1 MRMTCHRIGR
11 PPIST
16 SGFGIVWVCS
26 RSRVPRPPQRM
37 TTLGALTGRKYGPW
51 RPCRLGSV
59 PGEARAQL
67 AGGLRR
73 LVNDRARGALD
84 SALLAERH
92 AQHAAARVARGDGD
106 PAGDA
111 SHGGAGPG
119 GHCGHLALTAATVL
133 RGDRLAVPADRG
145 SLRLAGCA
153 GRLGHR
159 IRAFLALAHPE
170 CSSSSNASGRRITPA
185 RRSKPLGRSLPSW
198 ANHMM
203 APLIDHDRIAE
214 VYEGTVGSREFQ
226 QVSRR
231 RIHWMCAQ
239 VGGPDVLDVGCS
251 QGIASIL
258 LAREGHRVVG
268 IDREHEAIRA
278 ARERL
283 DQEEAQVRE
292 RAEFR
297 VGEGRAVGF
306 ADGSFDAVLLGE
318 VLEHQLDP
326 GKLLDEARRVL
337 RPGGRIVITT
347 PYGIHP
353 YPDHKEPLYLSALL
367 ERLSSKLSLAEIALV
382 DRYAGVVAERS
393 KDRAPRVWRRAL
405 RVAESRLADQDEAVE
420 KLRGLVSELREG
432 ARALQRSLQEED
444 LTKRATEI
452 QRDAARQRQADL
464 EQRLADAEDRAKA
477 ATAQRDSALE
487 NLEQVRERLH
497 AADLGHQKALAD
509 AARRAEDLEA
519 SVESL
524 RRTVGVLTSEGA
536 ELRTSLSAAEAA
548 LVREQAMRRSVEGR
562 LAAVTESRARLE
574 EELAEIKGRPGY
586 RIGRFLRRPIRR

>member
-1 MRMTCHRIGR
+1 
-11 PPIST
+11 
-16 SGFGIVWVCS
+16 
-26 RSRVPRPPQRM
+26 
-37 TTLGALTGRKYGPW
+37 
-51 RPCRLGSV
+51 
-59 PGEARAQL
+59 
-67 AGGLRR
+67 
-73 LVNDRARGALD
+73 
-84 SALLAERH
+84 
-92 AQHAAARVARGDGD
+92 
-106 PAGDA
+106 
-111 SHGGAGPG
+111 
-119 GHCGHLALTAATVL
+119 
-133 RGDRLAVPADRG
+133 
-145 SLRLAGCA
+145 
-153 GRLGHR
+153 
-159 IRAFLALAHPE
+159 
-170 CSSSSNASGRRITPA
+170 
-185 RRSKPLGRSLPSW
+185 
-198 ANHMM
+198 MM

-292 RAEFR
+292 RVEFR

-367 ERLSSKLSLAEIALV
+367 ERLSSKLSIAEIALV

-432 ARALQRSLQEED
+432 TRALERSLHEED

-452 QRDAARQRQADL
+452 QRDAARHRQADL
-464 EQRLADAEDRAKA
+464 EQRLADAEDRVKA
-477 ATAQRDSALE
+477 ATAQRDNGLE
-487 NLEQVRERLH
+487 NLERMRERLH
-497 AADLGHQKALAD
+497 VAELRHQEALAG
-509 AARRAEDLEA
+509 ATRRTEDLEA
-519 SVESL
+519 SAESL

-536 ELRTSLSAAEAA
+536 ELRTSLRAAEAA
-548 LVREQAMRRSVEGR
+548 LEREQAMRRSAEGR
-562 LAAVTESRARLE
+562 LAAVTESRAMLE
-574 EELAEIKGRPGY
+574 EELAGIKGRLGY
-586 RIGRFLRRPIRR
+586 RIGRFLRRPFRR

>member
-1 MRMTCHRIGR
+1 
-11 PPIST
+11 
-16 SGFGIVWVCS
+16 
-26 RSRVPRPPQRM
+26 
-37 TTLGALTGRKYGPW
+37 
-51 RPCRLGSV
+51 
-59 PGEARAQL
+59 
-67 AGGLRR
+67 
-73 LVNDRARGALD
+73 
-84 SALLAERH
+84 
-92 AQHAAARVARGDGD
+92 
-106 PAGDA
+106 
-111 SHGGAGPG
+111 
-119 GHCGHLALTAATVL
+119 
-133 RGDRLAVPADRG
+133 
-145 SLRLAGCA
+145 
-153 GRLGHR
+153 
-159 IRAFLALAHPE
+159 
-170 CSSSSNASGRRITPA
+170 
-185 RRSKPLGRSLPSW
+185 
-198 ANHMM
+198 MM

-292 RAEFR
+292 RVEFR

-306 ADGSFDAVLLGE
+306 ADGSFDAVLFGE

-464 EQRLADAEDRAKA
+464 EQRLADAEDRVKA

-536 ELRTSLSAAEAA
+536 ELRTSLSAAEAS
-548 LVREQAMRRSVEGR
+548 LERDQAMRRSVEGR

-574 EELAEIKGRPGY
+574 EELTEIKGRLGY
-586 RIGRFLRRPIRR
+586 RIGRFLRRPFRR

>member
-1 MRMTCHRIGR
+1 M
-11 PPIST
+11 
-16 SGFGIVWVCS
+16 
-26 RSRVPRPPQRM
+26 
-37 TTLGALTGRKYGPW
+37 
-51 RPCRLGSV
+51 
-59 PGEARAQL
+59 
-67 AGGLRR
+67 
-73 LVNDRARGALD
+73 
-84 SALLAERH
+84 
-92 AQHAAARVARGDGD
+92 
-106 PAGDA
+106 
-111 SHGGAGPG
+111 
-119 GHCGHLALTAATVL
+119 
-133 RGDRLAVPADRG
+133 
-145 SLRLAGCA
+145 
-153 GRLGHR
+153 
-159 IRAFLALAHPE
+159 
-170 CSSSSNASGRRITPA
+170 
-185 RRSKPLGRSLPSW
+185 
-198 ANHMM
+198 
-203 APLIDHDRIAE
+203 IDHDRIAE

-292 RAEFR
+292 RVEFR

-367 ERLSSKLSLAEIALV
+367 ERLSSKLSIAEIALV

-432 ARALQRSLQEED
+432 ARALERSLQEED

-487 NLEQVRERLH
+487 NLEQMRERLH
-497 AADLGHQKALAD
+497 GAELGHQKALAE
-509 AARRAEDLEA
+509 AARRGEDLEA
-519 SVESL
+519 SVESM

-548 LVREQAMRRSVEGR
+548 LEREQAMRRSVEGR

-574 EELAEIKGRPGY
+574 EELAEVKGRLGY
-586 RIGRFLRRPIRR
+586 RIGRLLRRPFRR

>member
-1 MRMTCHRIGR
+1 
-11 PPIST
+11 
-16 SGFGIVWVCS
+16 
-26 RSRVPRPPQRM
+26 
-37 TTLGALTGRKYGPW
+37 
-51 RPCRLGSV
+51 
-59 PGEARAQL
+59 
-67 AGGLRR
+67 
-73 LVNDRARGALD
+73 
-84 SALLAERH
+84 
-92 AQHAAARVARGDGD
+92 
-106 PAGDA
+106 
-111 SHGGAGPG
+111 
-119 GHCGHLALTAATVL
+119 
-133 RGDRLAVPADRG
+133 
-145 SLRLAGCA
+145 
-153 GRLGHR
+153 
-159 IRAFLALAHPE
+159 
-170 CSSSSNASGRRITPA
+170 
-185 RRSKPLGRSLPSW
+185 
-198 ANHMM
+198 MM
-203 APLIDHDRIAE
+203 ARLIDHDRIAE

-239 VGGPDVLDVGCS
+239 VAGPDVLDVGCS

-292 RAEFR
+292 RVEFR
-297 VGEGRAVGF
+297 LGEGRAVGF

-367 ERLSSKLSLAEIALV
+367 ERLSSKLSIAEIALV

-420 KLRGLVSELREG
+420 KLRGLVSELRES
-432 ARALQRSLQEED
+432 ARALERSLQEED
-444 LTKRATEI
+444 LSKRATEI

-464 EQRLADAEDRAKA
+464 EQRLADAEDRARA

-487 NLEQVRERLH
+487 NLEQMRERLH
-497 AADLGHQKALAD
+497 AAELGHQKAFAEATRKAD
-509 AARRAEDLEA
+509 DLEA
-519 SVESL
+519 ELESQ

-548 LVREQAMRRSVEGR
+548 LEREQAMRRSAEGR
-562 LAAVTESRARLE
+562 LAAVTESRALLE
-574 EELAEIKGRPGY
+574 DELAEIKGRLGY
-586 RIGRFLRRPIRR
+586 RIGRFLRRPLRRRASS

>member
-1 MRMTCHRIGR
+1 
-11 PPIST
+11 
-16 SGFGIVWVCS
+16 
-26 RSRVPRPPQRM
+26 
-37 TTLGALTGRKYGPW
+37 
-51 RPCRLGSV
+51 
-59 PGEARAQL
+59 
-67 AGGLRR
+67 
-73 LVNDRARGALD
+73 
-84 SALLAERH
+84 
-92 AQHAAARVARGDGD
+92 
-106 PAGDA
+106 
-111 SHGGAGPG
+111 
-119 GHCGHLALTAATVL
+119 
-133 RGDRLAVPADRG
+133 
-145 SLRLAGCA
+145 
-153 GRLGHR
+153 
-159 IRAFLALAHPE
+159 
-170 CSSSSNASGRRITPA
+170 
-185 RRSKPLGRSLPSW
+185 
-198 ANHMM
+198 
-203 APLIDHDRIAE
+203 LIDHDRIAE

-292 RAEFR
+292 RVEFR

-367 ERLSSKLSLAEIALV
+367 ERLSSKLSIAEIALV

-420 KLRGLVSELREG
+420 KLRAVVGELREG
-432 ARALQRSLQEED
+432 ARTLERSLQEED

-487 NLEQVRERLH
+487 NLEQMRERLH
-497 AADLGHQKALAD
+497 GAELGHRTALAD
-509 AARRAEDLEA
+509 ATRRAEDLEA

-548 LVREQAMRRSVEGR
+548 LEREQAMRRSVEGR

-574 EELAEIKGRPGY
+574 EELTEIKGRLGY
-586 RIGRFLRRPIRR
+586 RMGRILRRPFRRLGPGD

>member
-1 MRMTCHRIGR
+1 
-11 PPIST
+11 
-16 SGFGIVWVCS
+16 
-26 RSRVPRPPQRM
+26 
-37 TTLGALTGRKYGPW
+37 
-51 RPCRLGSV
+51 
-59 PGEARAQL
+59 
-67 AGGLRR
+67 
-73 LVNDRARGALD
+73 
-84 SALLAERH
+84 
-92 AQHAAARVARGDGD
+92 
-106 PAGDA
+106 
-111 SHGGAGPG
+111 
-119 GHCGHLALTAATVL
+119 
-133 RGDRLAVPADRG
+133 
-145 SLRLAGCA
+145 
-153 GRLGHR
+153 
-159 IRAFLALAHPE
+159 
-170 CSSSSNASGRRITPA
+170 
-185 RRSKPLGRSLPSW
+185 
-198 ANHMM
+198 MM

-292 RAEFR
+292 RVEFR

-367 ERLSSKLSLAEIALV
+367 ERLSSKLSIAEIALV

-393 KDRAPRVWRRAL
+393 KERTPRVWRRAL

-432 ARALQRSLQEED
+432 TRALERSLQEED

-477 ATAQRDSALE
+477 ATAQRDGALE

-536 ELRTSLSAAEAA
+536 ELRTSLSAAEAS
-548 LVREQAMRRSVEGR
+548 LEREQAMRRSVEGR

-574 EELAEIKGRPGY
+574 EELTEIKGRLGY
-586 RIGRFLRRPIRR
+586 RIGGFLRRPFRR

>member
-1 MRMTCHRIGR
+1 
-11 PPIST
+11 
-16 SGFGIVWVCS
+16 
-26 RSRVPRPPQRM
+26 
-37 TTLGALTGRKYGPW
+37 
-51 RPCRLGSV
+51 
-59 PGEARAQL
+59 
-67 AGGLRR
+67 
-73 LVNDRARGALD
+73 
-84 SALLAERH
+84 
-92 AQHAAARVARGDGD
+92 
-106 PAGDA
+106 
-111 SHGGAGPG
+111 
-119 GHCGHLALTAATVL
+119 
-133 RGDRLAVPADRG
+133 
-145 SLRLAGCA
+145 
-153 GRLGHR
+153 
-159 IRAFLALAHPE
+159 
-170 CSSSSNASGRRITPA
+170 
-185 RRSKPLGRSLPSW
+185 
-198 ANHMM
+198 M

-239 VGGPDVLDVGCS
+239 VGGPEVLDVGCS

-258 LAREGHRVVG
+258 LAREGHRVVV

-292 RAEFR
+292 RVEFR

-367 ERLSSKLSLAEIALV
+367 ERLSSKLSIAEIALV

-420 KLRGLVSELREG
+420 KLRAVVGELREG
-432 ARALQRSLQEED
+432 ARALERSLQEED

-464 EQRLADAEDRAKA
+464 EQRLADAEDRVADAEDRVKA

-487 NLEQVRERLH
+487 NLERMRERLH
-497 AADLGHQKALAD
+497 AAELGHQKALAE
-509 AARRAEDLEA
+509 ATRRAEDLEA
-519 SVESL
+519 SVEGQ

-536 ELRTSLSAAEAA
+536 ELRTSLSAAEAT
-548 LVREQAMRRSVEGR
+548 LDREQSMRRSVEGR
-562 LAAVTESRARLE
+562 LAAVTESRATLE
-574 EELAEIKGRPGY
+574 EELTEIKGRLGY
-586 RIGRFLRRPIRR
+586 RIGRLLRGPFRRRASS

>member
-1 MRMTCHRIGR
+1 
-11 PPIST
+11 
-16 SGFGIVWVCS
+16 
-26 RSRVPRPPQRM
+26 
-37 TTLGALTGRKYGPW
+37 
-51 RPCRLGSV
+51 
-59 PGEARAQL
+59 
-67 AGGLRR
+67 
-73 LVNDRARGALD
+73 
-84 SALLAERH
+84 
-92 AQHAAARVARGDGD
+92 
-106 PAGDA
+106 
-111 SHGGAGPG
+111 
-119 GHCGHLALTAATVL
+119 
-133 RGDRLAVPADRG
+133 
-145 SLRLAGCA
+145 
-153 GRLGHR
+153 
-159 IRAFLALAHPE
+159 
-170 CSSSSNASGRRITPA
+170 
-185 RRSKPLGRSLPSW
+185 
-198 ANHMM
+198 MM
-203 APLIDHDRIAE
+203 APLLDHDRIAE

-268 IDREHEAIRA
+268 IDREQEAIRA

-292 RAEFR
+292 RVEFR

-367 ERLSSKLSLAEIALV
+367 ERLSSKLSIAEIAMV

-420 KLRGLVSELREG
+420 KLRAVVGELREG
-432 ARALQRSLQEED
+432 ARTLERSLQEED

-487 NLEQVRERLH
+487 NLEQMRERLH
-497 AADLGHQKALAD
+497 GAELGHRTALAD
-509 AARRAEDLEA
+509 ATRRAEDLEA

-548 LVREQAMRRSVEGR
+548 LEREQAMRRSVEGR

-574 EELAEIKGRPGY
+574 EELTEIKGRLGY
-586 RIGRFLRRPIRR
+586 RMGRILRRPFRRLGRGD

>member
-1 MRMTCHRIGR
+1 
-11 PPIST
+11 
-16 SGFGIVWVCS
+16 
-26 RSRVPRPPQRM
+26 
-37 TTLGALTGRKYGPW
+37 
-51 RPCRLGSV
+51 
-59 PGEARAQL
+59 
-67 AGGLRR
+67 
-73 LVNDRARGALD
+73 
-84 SALLAERH
+84 
-92 AQHAAARVARGDGD
+92 
-106 PAGDA
+106 
-111 SHGGAGPG
+111 
-119 GHCGHLALTAATVL
+119 
-133 RGDRLAVPADRG
+133 
-145 SLRLAGCA
+145 
-153 GRLGHR
+153 
-159 IRAFLALAHPE
+159 
-170 CSSSSNASGRRITPA
+170 
-185 RRSKPLGRSLPSW
+185 
-198 ANHMM
+198 MM

-292 RAEFR
+292 RVEFR

-306 ADGSFDAVLLGE
+306 ADGSFDAVLFGE

-432 ARALQRSLQEED
+432 ARALERSLQEED

-464 EQRLADAEDRAKA
+464 EQRLADAEDRVKA

-536 ELRTSLSAAEAA
+536 ELRTSLSAAEAS
-548 LVREQAMRRSVEGR
+548 LERDQAMRRSVEGR

-574 EELAEIKGRPGY
+574 EELTEIKGRLGY
-586 RIGRFLRRPIRR
+586 RIGRFLRRPFRR

>member
-1 MRMTCHRIGR
+1 
-11 PPIST
+11 
-16 SGFGIVWVCS
+16 
-26 RSRVPRPPQRM
+26 
-37 TTLGALTGRKYGPW
+37 
-51 RPCRLGSV
+51 
-59 PGEARAQL
+59 
-67 AGGLRR
+67 
-73 LVNDRARGALD
+73 
-84 SALLAERH
+84 
-92 AQHAAARVARGDGD
+92 
-106 PAGDA
+106 
-111 SHGGAGPG
+111 
-119 GHCGHLALTAATVL
+119 
-133 RGDRLAVPADRG
+133 
-145 SLRLAGCA
+145 
-153 GRLGHR
+153 
-159 IRAFLALAHPE
+159 
-170 CSSSSNASGRRITPA
+170 
-185 RRSKPLGRSLPSW
+185 
-198 ANHMM
+198 MM

-258 LAREGHRVVG
+258 LAREGHRVIG

-292 RAEFR
+292 RVEFR
-297 VGEGRAVGF
+297 IGEGRAVGF
-306 ADGSFDAVLLGE
+306 ADGNFDAVLLGE

-326 GKLLDEARRVL
+326 AKLLDEATRVL

-347 PYGIHP
+347 AYGIHP

-367 ERLSSKLSLAEIALV
+367 EWLSAKLSIAEIVLV

-420 KLRGLVSELREG
+420 KLRAVVGELREG
-432 ARALQRSLQEED
+432 ARALERSLQEED

-464 EQRLADAEDRAKA
+464 EQRLADAEDRARA
-477 ATAQRDSALE
+477 ATAKRDSALE
-487 NLEQVRERLH
+487 NLEQTRERLH
-497 AADLGHQKALAD
+497 TAELGHQKTLAVATRKAD
-509 AARRAEDLEA
+509 DLEA
-519 SVESL
+519 ELGSQ

-548 LVREQAMRRSVEGR
+548 LEREQAMRRSAEGR
-562 LAAVTESRARLE
+562 LAAVTESRALLVD
-574 EELAEIKGRPGY
+574 ELAEIRGRLGY
-586 RIGRFLRRPIRR
+586 RIGSILRRPLRHRASS

>member
-1 MRMTCHRIGR
+1 
-11 PPIST
+11 
-16 SGFGIVWVCS
+16 
-26 RSRVPRPPQRM
+26 
-37 TTLGALTGRKYGPW
+37 
-51 RPCRLGSV
+51 
-59 PGEARAQL
+59 
-67 AGGLRR
+67 
-73 LVNDRARGALD
+73 
-84 SALLAERH
+84 
-92 AQHAAARVARGDGD
+92 
-106 PAGDA
+106 
-111 SHGGAGPG
+111 
-119 GHCGHLALTAATVL
+119 
-133 RGDRLAVPADRG
+133 
-145 SLRLAGCA
+145 
-153 GRLGHR
+153 
-159 IRAFLALAHPE
+159 
-170 CSSSSNASGRRITPA
+170 
-185 RRSKPLGRSLPSW
+185 
-198 ANHMM
+198 
-203 APLIDHDRIAE
+203 LIDHDRIAE

-258 LAREGHRVVG
+258 LAREGHRLVG

-292 RAEFR
+292 RVEFR

-367 ERLSSKLSLAEIALV
+367 ERLSSKLSIAEIAMV

-420 KLRGLVSELREG
+420 KLRAVVGELREG
-432 ARALQRSLQEED
+432 ARTLERSLQEED

-487 NLEQVRERLH
+487 NLEQMRERLH
-497 AADLGHQKALAD
+497 GAELGHRTALAD
-509 AARRAEDLEA
+509 ATRRAEDLEA

-548 LVREQAMRRSVEGR
+548 LEREQAMRRSVEGR

-574 EELAEIKGRPGY
+574 EELTEIKGRLGY
-586 RIGRFLRRPIRR
+586 RMGRILRRPFRRLGPGD

>member
-1 MRMTCHRIGR
+1 
-11 PPIST
+11 
-16 SGFGIVWVCS
+16 
-26 RSRVPRPPQRM
+26 
-37 TTLGALTGRKYGPW
+37 
-51 RPCRLGSV
+51 
-59 PGEARAQL
+59 
-67 AGGLRR
+67 
-73 LVNDRARGALD
+73 
-84 SALLAERH
+84 
-92 AQHAAARVARGDGD
+92 
-106 PAGDA
+106 
-111 SHGGAGPG
+111 
-119 GHCGHLALTAATVL
+119 
-133 RGDRLAVPADRG
+133 
-145 SLRLAGCA
+145 
-153 GRLGHR
+153 
-159 IRAFLALAHPE
+159 
-170 CSSSSNASGRRITPA
+170 
-185 RRSKPLGRSLPSW
+185 
-198 ANHMM
+198 MM
-203 APLIDHDRIAE
+203 ARLIDHDRIAE

-292 RAEFR
+292 RVEFR

-367 ERLSSKLSLAEIALV
+367 ERLSSKLSIAEIALV

-432 ARALQRSLQEED
+432 ARALERSLQEED

-477 ATAQRDSALE
+477 ATAQRDGALE
-487 NLEQVRERLH
+487 NLERVRERLH
-497 AADLGHQKALAD
+497 AVELGHQKALAE
-509 AARRAEDLEA
+509 ANRRAEDNEA

-536 ELRTSLSAAEAA
+536 ELRTSLSAAEAS
-548 LVREQAMRRSVEGR
+548 LEREQAMRRSVEGR

-574 EELAEIKGRPGY
+574 EELAEIKGRLGY
-586 RIGRFLRRPIRR
+586 RIGRFLRRPFRR

>member
-1 MRMTCHRIGR
+1 
-11 PPIST
+11 
-16 SGFGIVWVCS
+16 
-26 RSRVPRPPQRM
+26 
-37 TTLGALTGRKYGPW
+37 
-51 RPCRLGSV
+51 
-59 PGEARAQL
+59 
-67 AGGLRR
+67 
-73 LVNDRARGALD
+73 
-84 SALLAERH
+84 
-92 AQHAAARVARGDGD
+92 
-106 PAGDA
+106 
-111 SHGGAGPG
+111 
-119 GHCGHLALTAATVL
+119 
-133 RGDRLAVPADRG
+133 
-145 SLRLAGCA
+145 
-153 GRLGHR
+153 
-159 IRAFLALAHPE
+159 
-170 CSSSSNASGRRITPA
+170 
-185 RRSKPLGRSLPSW
+185 
-198 ANHMM
+198 MM

-239 VGGPDVLDVGCS
+239 VGGPEVLDVGCS

-258 LAREGHRVVG
+258 LAREGHRVIG

-292 RAEFR
+292 RVEFR
-297 VGEGRAVGF
+297 VGEGRAVGV

-367 ERLSSKLSLAEIALV
+367 ERLSSKLSIAEIALV

-393 KDRAPRVWRRAL
+393 KERAPRVWRRAL

-432 ARALQRSLQEED
+432 ARALERSLQEED

-464 EQRLADAEDRAKA
+464 EQRLADAEDHAKA
-477 ATAQRDSALE
+477 ATGQRDSAME
-487 NLEQVRERLH
+487 NLEQMRERLH
-497 AADLGHQKALAD
+497 AAELGHQKALAE
-509 AARRAEDLEA
+509 ANRRAEDLEA
-519 SVESL
+519 SVEGL

-536 ELRTSLSAAEAA
+536 ELRTSLSATEAA
-548 LVREQAMRRSVEGR
+548 LEREQAMRRSVEGR
-562 LAAVTESRARLE
+562 LAAVTETRATLE
-574 EELAEIKGRPGY
+574 EELTEIKGRLGY
-586 RIGRFLRRPIRR
+586 RIGRFLRRPFRR

>member
-1 MRMTCHRIGR
+1 
-11 PPIST
+11 
-16 SGFGIVWVCS
+16 
-26 RSRVPRPPQRM
+26 
-37 TTLGALTGRKYGPW
+37 
-51 RPCRLGSV
+51 
-59 PGEARAQL
+59 
-67 AGGLRR
+67 
-73 LVNDRARGALD
+73 
-84 SALLAERH
+84 
-92 AQHAAARVARGDGD
+92 
-106 PAGDA
+106 
-111 SHGGAGPG
+111 
-119 GHCGHLALTAATVL
+119 
-133 RGDRLAVPADRG
+133 
-145 SLRLAGCA
+145 
-153 GRLGHR
+153 
-159 IRAFLALAHPE
+159 
-170 CSSSSNASGRRITPA
+170 
-185 RRSKPLGRSLPSW
+185 
-198 ANHMM
+198 MM

-292 RAEFR
+292 RVEFR

-367 ERLSSKLSLAEIALV
+367 ERLSSKLSIAEIALV

-420 KLRGLVSELREG
+420 KLRGVVGELREG
-432 ARALQRSLQEED
+432 TRALERSLHEED

-464 EQRLADAEDRAKA
+464 EQRLADAEDRVKA

-487 NLEQVRERLH
+487 NLERMRERLH
-497 AADLGHQKALAD
+497 VAELRHQEALAG
-509 AARRAEDLEA
+509 ATRRTEDLEA
-519 SVESL
+519 SAESL

-548 LVREQAMRRSVEGR
+548 LEREQAMRRSAEGR
-562 LAAVTESRARLE
+562 LAAVTESRAKIE
-574 EELAEIKGRPGY
+574 EELAGVKGRLGY
-586 RIGRFLRRPIRR
+586 RIGRFLRHPFRRRASS